1 MKRDSGIE
9 QIMIQKYIKGVV
21 LILTNDISSWSSY
34 FLSQHKRHKSSI
46 TVKTALKNEVMIQS
60 FNYDK
65 QSEKIYLMI
74 EGLALIKVQNI
85 YGKKDFYSLASK
97 NQMFGIEILLEES
110 QRPKDI
116 YYSVIAQTNVS
127 YLEIDRQFFL
137 DYLFKESKIPRLFFF
152 NMVRQYLFLAQSY
165 QLMNESVSIRI
176 TNTLIELID
185 VLEILPN
192 EKGVLTFPKIINQ
205 EFIANYTNASVAR
218 TSTVFKNLEKNKI
231 IKRKPIQ
238 IIDLNKLKQL
248 LLLD

>member
-1 MKRDSGIE
+1 MIRDSGNE
-9 QIMIQKYIKGVV
+9 QIMIQKYIKGVI
-21 LILTNDISSWSSY
+21 LILTNDISCCSSY
-34 FLSQHKRHKSSI
+34 FLSQHKSSI

-97 NQMFGIEILLEES
+97 NRIFGIEILLEES

-127 YLEIDRQFFL
+127 YIEIDRQFFL
-137 DYLFKESKIPRLFFF
+137 DYLFKEVQISKLFFT
-152 NMVRQYLFLAQSY
+152 NMVRQFMFLAQSY
-165 QLMNESVSIRI
+165 QLMNESVSVRI
-176 TNTLIELID
+176 ANTLIELISI
-185 VLEILPN
+185 LELLPN
-192 EKGVLTFPKIINQ
+192 EKGVITFPKVINQ

-231 IKRKPIQ
+231 IKRRPIQ
-238 IIDLNKLKQL
+238 IMNLEKLQKL
-248 LLLD
+248 LALE

>member
-1 MKRDSGIE
+1 M
-9 QIMIQKYIKGVV
+9 V
-21 LILTNDISSWSSY
+21 LININDISSYLSY
-34 FLSQHKRHKSSI
+34 FLSQNKSFI
-46 TVKTALKNEVMIQS
+46 TVKKALKNEVMIQS

-85 YGKKDFYSLASK
+85 YGKKDFYSLTYK

-137 DYLFKESKIPRLFFF
+137 DYLFKEVPISRLFFS
-152 NMVRQYLFLAQSY
+152 NMVRQFMFLAQSY
-165 QLMNESVSIRI
+165 QLMNESVIIRI
-176 TNTLIELID
+176 VNTLIELISI
-185 VLEILPN
+185 LELLPN
-192 EKGVLTFPKIINQ
+192 EKGVITFPKVITQ

-231 IKRKPIQ
+231 IKRRPIQ
-238 IIDLNKLKQL
+238 IMDLDKLQKL
-248 LLLD
+248 LTFE